1 MRRSGSS
8 PDESLRRELKIR
20 RAPEYFWRTSRLE
33 CLSNAWHY
41 FSTKWA
47 FFHLISK
54 HSLNFKTESSR
65 KLSNFGSF
73 CRYRKALYFW
83 SLGISLYLELFC
95 FPSFISFVL
104 RNLYSG
110 THRRNRNF
118 NFQWTKT
125 LYQNN
130 LKNIVLHFTR
140 AKDVICHL

>member
-1 MRRSGSS
+1 M
-8 PDESLRRELKIR
+8 LV
-20 RAPEYFWRTSRLE
+20 E
-33 CLSNAWHY
+33 CLILLLKQMSV
-41 FSTKWA
+41 FSSDFQTLFK
-47 FFHLISK
+47 L
-54 HSLNFKTESSR
+54 KTESSR

-83 SLGISLYLELFC
+83 SLGISLYLELFS
-95 FPSFISFVL
+95 FPSLISFVL